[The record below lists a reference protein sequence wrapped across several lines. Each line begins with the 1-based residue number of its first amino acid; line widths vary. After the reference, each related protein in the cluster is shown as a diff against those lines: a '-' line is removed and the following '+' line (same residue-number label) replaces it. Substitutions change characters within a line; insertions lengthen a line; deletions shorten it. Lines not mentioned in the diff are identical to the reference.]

1 MVGTYYLVIS
11 HVIHQQ
17 IKDFFR
23 LILCKN
29 IFFSFQII
37 NIIFVFKSAAGLIL
51 YLTLY
56 FIFRLPQMLFAFP
69 MYFERKVPHRVIFHL
84 LFIYPRSQL
93 EQAPSSEE
101 LFCWQTV
108 TEIGDGTQ

>member
-1 MVGTYYLVIS
+1 M
-11 HVIHQQ
+11 
-17 IKDFFR
+17 F
-23 LILCKN
+23 
-29 IFFSFQII
+29 
-37 NIIFVFKSAAGLIL
+37 
-51 YLTLY
+51 
-56 FIFRLPQMLFAFP
+56 FAFP

-84 LFIYPRSQL
+84 WFIYPRSQL